1 MRKLQYTPAVVSIR
15 IRFDTVIFGL
25 PDPVLFF
32 SQDPDPTCKN
42 GYVILFQILTTGI
55 RTKPFIQI
63 QIQYKKV
70 IFQKLL

>member
-55 RTKPFIQI
+55 RT
-63 QIQYKKV
+63 
-70 IFQKLL
+70 

>member
-25 PDPVLFF
+25 TDPVLF
-32 SQDPDPTCKN
+32 SQDPDPTCNN

-55 RTKPFIQI
+55 RT
-63 QIQYKKV
+63 
-70 IFQKLL
+70 